1 MAQCCA
7 TTRSGGWSRYGCS
20 REAQPGSK
28 FCFQH
33 DPVNIAKKH
42 EERHAKW
49 KRESEVRERIRA
61 INAANQDRANRY
73 RTESEAA
80 LRKIAEGH
88 NDPRRLARKVL
99 KILEEGT

>member
-1 MAQCCA
+1 MAKCCA
-7 TTRSGGWSRYGCS
+7 TTRQGGWSRYGCT
-20 REAQPGSK
+20 REAQAGSK

-33 DPVNIAKKH
+33 DPVNIKKKQD
-42 EERHAKW
+42 ERHAKW
-49 KRESEVRERIRA
+49 KRESEARERMWA
-61 INAANQDRANRY
+61 IKEAREAREASY

-99 KILEEGT
+99 KILEEVA

>member
-1 MAQCCA
+1 MKCCA
-7 TTRSGGWSRYGCS
+7 TTWSGGWSRYSCS
-20 REAQPGSK
+20 REAQPGSQ

-33 DPVNIAKKH
+33 DPVNIETKQK
-42 EERHAKW
+42 ERHEKW
-49 KRESEVRERIRA
+49 RRESEARERIRQITQA
-61 INAANQDRANRY
+61 RQEREARY

-99 KILEEGT
+99 KILEEK